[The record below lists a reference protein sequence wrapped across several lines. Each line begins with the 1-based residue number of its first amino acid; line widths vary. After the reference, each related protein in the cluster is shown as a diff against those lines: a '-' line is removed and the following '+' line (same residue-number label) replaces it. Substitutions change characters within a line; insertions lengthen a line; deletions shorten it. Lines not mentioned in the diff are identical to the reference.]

1 MKRKTILLINAEGVQ
16 TLCMAKSLRRLG
28 FRVVG
33 FCNHR
38 CSSGYFTRYLSKR
51 YKSPDITLS
60 QPCFR
65 EFLFNYLRD
74 NEVEMIIP
82 LADDGA
88 RFLSE
93 NKEKYSQLYKELS
106 ELIGDA
112 ATLKLWEHYQGL
124 NISFP
129 KKLYS
134 NEYVR
139 NFVAENKGKMST
151 KDIAKAVGL
160 SERRVRQ
167 ILKEEK

>member
-1 MKRKTILLINAEGVQ
+1 MFVERRNQTEILQGNLQMKIWNNNGKETSVKLNTE
-16 TLCMAKSLRRLG
+16 
-28 FRVVG
+28 
-33 FCNHR
+33 
-38 CSSGYFTRYLSKR
+38 
-51 YKSPDITLS
+51 
-60 QPCFR
+60 
-65 EFLFNYLRD
+65 
-74 NEVEMIIP
+74 EVDM
-82 LADDGA
+82 
-88 RFLSE
+88 SE

>member
-1 MKRKTILLINAEGVQ
+1 MFVERRNKTEILQGNLQMKIWNNNGKETSVKLNTE
-16 TLCMAKSLRRLG
+16 
-28 FRVVG
+28 
-33 FCNHR
+33 
-38 CSSGYFTRYLSKR
+38 
-51 YKSPDITLS
+51 
-60 QPCFR
+60 
-65 EFLFNYLRD
+65 
-74 NEVEMIIP
+74 EVDM
-82 LADDGA
+82 
-88 RFLSE
+88 SE

-112 ATLKLWEHYQGL
+112 A
-124 NISFP
+124 
-129 KKLYS
+129 S

>member
-1 MKRKTILLINAEGVQ
+1 MRNEKEILQGNLQMKIWNNNGKETSVKLNTE
-16 TLCMAKSLRRLG
+16 
-28 FRVVG
+28 
-33 FCNHR
+33 
-38 CSSGYFTRYLSKR
+38 
-51 YKSPDITLS
+51 
-60 QPCFR
+60 
-65 EFLFNYLRD
+65 
-74 NEVEMIIP
+74 EVDM
-82 LADDGA
+82 
-88 RFLSE
+88 SV

-112 ATLKLWEHYQGL
+112 ATLKLWENYQGL

-151 KDIAKAVGL
+151 KDIAKSVGL